1 MNRTRPCPDQ
11 WVVELLEGEL
21 VMKLTNVEIAE
32 LKKLLD
38 GEKPLATF
46 CDSDAGEKLFWS
58 GLVAICAPKAG
69 IFATVVLSEAGRIAL
84 SAALA

>member
-1 MNRTRPCPDQ
+1 MTLSSFQ
-11 WVVELLEGEL
+11 
-21 VMKLTNVEIAE
+21 ISE

-46 CDSDAGEKLFWS
+46 CDSVEGEKLFWS

-69 IFATVVLSEAGRIAL
+69 IFATVVLSEAGRTAL
-84 SAALA
+84 NAAIG

>member
-1 MNRTRPCPDQ
+1 MATTLSSVQ
-11 WVVELLEGEL
+11 
-21 VMKLTNVEIAE
+21 IAQ

-46 CDSDAGEKLFWS
+46 CDTDEGEKLFWA

>member
-1 MNRTRPCPDQ
+1 
-11 WVVELLEGEL
+11 
-21 VMKLTNVEIAE
+21 MKLSSFQISE

-46 CDSDAGEKLFWS
+46 CDTVEGEKLFWS

-69 IFATVVLSEAGRIAL
+69 IFATVALSDAGR
-84 SAALA
+84 AALDALL